1 MKIYSSSISY
11 KLIYIIITIFYSP
24 LIFEIIKYQ
33 VITKIFVSIFIFIS
47 IIVFLILQI
56 LINTKYII
64 KNNNLIIMC
73 ISFKY
78 TMIDI
83 NSIIEVKKTKSI
95 ISSPASSFDRIKISY
110 NKYDSMV
117 ISPKNKKEFINHL
130 LNINPKIITK
140 YL

>member
-1 MKIYSSSISY
+1 MKRYSSSISY
-11 KLIYIIITIFYSP
+11 KSIYIIIATFYSP

-73 ISFKY
+73 MCFKY

-83 NSIIEVKKTKSI
+83 NSITEVKK
-95 ISSPASSFDRIKISY
+95 
-110 NKYDSMV
+110 N
-117 ISPKNKKEFINHL
+117 
-130 LNINPKIITK
+130 
-140 YL
+140 